1 MKNFK
6 FIFIIFSLLVLVIVI
21 ASIYVDMPTP
31 DKLEKKILDVNDV
44 SVK

>member
-21 ASIYVDMPTP
+21 ASIYVDMPAP
-31 DKLEKKILDVNDV
+31 DKLEKKILEVNDV

>member
-6 FIFIIFSLLVLVIVI
+6 FIFIICSLLVSVIVI
-21 ASIYVDMPTP
+21 ATIYVDMPAP
-31 DKLEKKILDVNDV
+31 NKLEKKILEVNDV

>member
-6 FIFIIFSLLVLVIVI
+6 FIFIISSLLVLVIVI
-21 ASIYVDMPTP
+21 ATIYVDMPAP
-31 DKLEKKILDVNDV
+31 DKLEKKTLEVNDV